1 MSAESAPS
9 AVHAPDSSMA
19 STAADTVV
27 LLLIG
32 PPFDAGGA
40 MSVHGGR
47 RPVVDLFSAGGSA
60 ADAA

>member
-1 MSAESAPS
+1 
-9 AVHAPDSSMA
+9 MA